1 MSITVAWDDH
11 EHTVIRLDYHE
22 PVLSWAEYDAAV
34 DQSCALASATGYPLG
49 IIHNTGNVSM
59 PPGSAFPHV
68 QRAMRQMPGNVLVTV
83 TIVENAFARALLP
96 FIIRPMIGTQLK
108 FAHSLEEARQLIA
121 EARERQPQ
129 LFL

>member
-1 MSITVAWDDH
+1 MSINVAWDDQA
-11 EHTVIRLDYHE
+11 HTIIRLDYHE

-34 DQSCALASATGYPLG
+34 DKSYALAYAVGYPLA

-68 QRAMRQMPGNVLVTV
+68 QRAMRQVPENVLVTV

-108 FAHSLEEARQLIA
+108 FAHSLDEARQIIA
-121 EARERQPQ
+121 DQRERQME
-129 LFL
+129 LSH